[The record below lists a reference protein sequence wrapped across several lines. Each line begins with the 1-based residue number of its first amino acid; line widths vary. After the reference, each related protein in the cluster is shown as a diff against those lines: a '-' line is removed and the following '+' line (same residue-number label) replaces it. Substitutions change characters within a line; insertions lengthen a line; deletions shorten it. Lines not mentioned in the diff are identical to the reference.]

1 MYKRRTRLQAIL
13 SCPHGPVVVVV
24 VVVLVVVVVFVF
36 VVAIGGV
43 LLSWDD
49 ATKSTSLLRS

>member
-13 SCPHGPVVVVV
+13 SCPHGPVVVV